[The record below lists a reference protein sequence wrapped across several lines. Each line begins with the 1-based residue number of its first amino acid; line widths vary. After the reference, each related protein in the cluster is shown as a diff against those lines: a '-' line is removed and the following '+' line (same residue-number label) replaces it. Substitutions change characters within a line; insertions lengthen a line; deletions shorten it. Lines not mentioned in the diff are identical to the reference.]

1 MELKIKKLIII
12 LILVFPLVVLGQ
24 IQKHKFVEG
33 NIGLAS
39 IDDYSYGWGIPGC
52 SFLYGETY
60 VKGAV
65 VTEWQVGVAFPS
77 IVTGKVFVGGGD
89 LKNNCGV
96 AIRPWPLSIGP
107 QVKIGRLT
115 FSFEIGNNDEASF
128 YAGLISTV
136 GFRWPIK

>member
-1 MELKIKKLIII
+1 MTKVFSWQFL
-12 LILVFPLVVLGQ
+12 LV
-24 IQKHKFVEG
+24 KHFQR
-33 NIGLAS
+33 
-39 IDDYSYGWGIPGC
+39 
-52 SFLYGETY
+52 FLD
-60 VKGAV
+60 
-65 VTEWQVGVAFPS
+65 
-77 IVTGKVFVGGGD
+77 FVGGGD